1 MFTDPLVPM
10 TIGKQQIAD
19 YRDYIETFKEN
30 LTKTVNAIF
39 DSTTPFEARVNDPA
53 YDGHAC
59 TFCRFKA
66 ICSPPIKAAPCQDYI
81 SMCPIVARS
90 VPIAISTLLLRAHS
104 TPTAMSMP

>member
-66 ICSPPIKAAPCQDYI
+66 ICSPPD
-81 SMCPIVARS
+81 
-90 VPIAISTLLLRAHS
+90 
-104 TPTAMSMP
+104 